1 MNLILASKSPR
12 RQELLGLFGLSFT
25 VRAADVDE
33 TMDPCMPPAQAVGE
47 VSARKALAIPDD
59 QALILAADTIVVCDG
74 QILGKPCNEADA
86 VRMLNLL
93 SGRDHQVITGVT
105 LRRGTRLVT
114 QAETTHV
121 WFRDLSQAEIAA
133 YIATGEPMDKAGAY
147 GIQNLGAMLVE
158 SIRGDYFTVMG
169 LPVCQL
175 ALALKRYGI
184 DPLSPN
190 SEL

>member
-47 VSARKALAIPDD
+47 VSARKALAIPND

-147 GIQNLGAMLVE
+147 GIQGRA
-158 SIRGDYFTVMG
+158 SAFIPRIDGDYFNVMG
-169 LPVCQL
+169 LPLCRLDQML
-175 ALALKRYGI
+175 RAFDGALLGGN
-184 DPLSPN
+184 L
-190 SEL
+190 